1 MTAVPASIDRY
12 GFLRRVLGVDA
23 ATCVAMGFL
32 LSLGSDLL
40 AGVLELPRLLLEFAG
55 LSLFPIAAFIA
66 WVATRSVLS
75 RANVWIVIVG
85 NVLWTLGSIALLIS
99 GSVSP
104 SALGYAFV
112 IAQAA
117 TVALLAEL
125 EYVGLRKAGPAT
137 GSSLLHS

>member
-23 ATCVAMGFL
+23 ATCVVMAVL

-40 AGVLELPRLLLEFAG
+40 AGVLELPRLLLELAG

-66 WVATRSVLS
+66 WVAARRSLS
-75 RANVWIVIVG
+75 RSNVWIVIVG
-85 NVLWTLGSIALLIS
+85 NVLWVLGSVVLLFS
-99 GSVSP
+99 DSLSP
-104 SALGYAFV
+104 SVLGYAFV

-125 EYVGLRKAGPAT
+125 EYVGLSKAAPTT